1 MKRQSLLEP
10 WLWMAALCA
19 VIAVPAYAY
28 DDPEDMPE
36 GPGRDEAFY
45 TCVACHSMQV
55 VVRQGMSKPMWDDTL
70 TLMVERHGMWEPE
83 EEERRLILDY
93 LSEHFPAGEAS
104 GARRGWTNPFA
115 P

>member
-1 MKRQSLLEP
+1 MKHQRLLRP

-19 VIAVPAYAY
+19 VIAAPAQAF

-36 GPGRDEAFY
+36 GPGREETFY

-70 TLMVERHGMWEPE
+70 TLMVERHGMWDLE
-83 EEERRLILDY
+83 EEERTLILDY
-93 LSEHFPAGEAS
+93 LSKHFPAGEAS